1 MRGCTTILQSQCE
14 ALRNLPP
21 EQFKNAVLA
30 IWDYELYGKDT
41 TDDPVAVMALGMVK
55 PMIDIRVKKA
65 EAGSKG
71 GSASGSTREAN
82 LKQNEAE
89 PKQSEANP
97 KQTEL
102 KDKSKK
108 IKEVNNNKDILS
120 GKPDPAYQYEEIIEY
135 LNQKAGTSFRSRST
149 DSRKHIHARL
159 DEGFTLQDFKTVID
173 KKVAEWKGTDMAK
186 YLRPAT
192 LFGSKF
198 EGYLNQQAGSS
209 VRKNA
214 FNNFQSSGTDWDAV
228 ADLIMEEDRNG

>member
-1 MRGCTTILQSQCE
+1 MKDSFNTFRSTFNALLALPAVDMKKAYRMMGEYAMDGKEPEPEESGAYGLFLSIKPLVDRSAKRSEAGRAGAKANLERNRG
-14 ALRNLPP
+14 
-21 EQFKNAVLA
+21 
-30 IWDYELYGKDT
+30 
-41 TDDPVAVMALGMVK
+41 
-55 PMIDIRVKKA
+55 KA
-65 EAGSKG
+65 EA
-71 GSASGSTREAN
+71 N
-82 LKQNEAE
+82 LRQNRGTSE
-89 PKQSEANP
+89 PKKKEEIRN
-97 KQTEL
+97 K
-102 KDKSKK
+102 KD
-108 IKEVNNNKDILS
+108 NKDILS

-159 DEGFTLQDFKTVID
+159 DEGFTLQDFKIVID

>member
-1 MRGCTTILQSQCE
+1 MKDSFNTFRSTFN
-14 ALRNLPP
+14 ALLALP
-21 EQFKNAVLA
+21 AV
-30 IWDYELYGKDT
+30 D
-41 TDDPVAVMALGMVK
+41 M
-55 PMIDIRVKKA
+55 KKA
-65 EAGSKG
+65 YRMMGEYAMDGKEPEPEESGAYGLFLSIKPLVDRNNKRSEAGRAGALVNLERNRGK
-71 GSASGSTREAN
+71 TEAN
-82 LKQNEAE
+82 LKQNRG
-89 PKQSEANP
+89 KTEAN
-97 KQTEL
+97 
-102 KDKSKK
+102 KK
-108 IKEVNNNKDILS
+108 EERRNNKNNKDILS

-173 KKVAEWKGTDMAK
+173 KKVAEWKGTDYAK

>member
-1 MRGCTTILQSQCE
+1 MRGCTTILQTQCE

-21 EQFKNAVLA
+21 EQFKSAVLA
-30 IWDYELYGKDT
+30 IWDYELYDKDA
-41 TDDPVAVMALGMVK
+41 TDDPVAVMALGLVK
-55 PMIDIRVKKA
+55 PMIDKRSKKV
-65 EAGSKG
+65 EAGRKG
-71 GSASGSTREAN
+71 GEASGSKREAKV
-82 LKQNEAE
+82 KQNEAE
-89 PKQSEANP
+89 P

-108 IKEVNNNKDILS
+108 IKEVNNNKNILS
-120 GKPDPAYQYEEIIEY
+120 GKPDPAYQYEEIISY
-135 LNQKAGTSFRSRST
+135 LNAKAGTAFRDKSRDT
-149 DSRKHIHARL
+149 RGHIRARF
-159 DEGFTLQDFKTVID
+159 DDGFTLQDFKTVID

-198 EGYLNQQAGSS
+198 EGYLNQQAGGS
-209 VRKNA
+209 VRKNG

>member
-55 PMIDIRVKKA
+55 PMIDIRIKKA
-65 EAGSKG
+65 KAGSKG
-71 GSASGSTREAN
+71 GSASGSTREA
-82 LKQNEAE
+82 EA
-89 PKQSEANP
+89 KQSEANP
-97 KQTEL
+97 KQNEADPKQTEL
-102 KDKSKK
+102 KDK
-108 IKEVNNNKDILS
+108 IKNIKVLNNNKNILS

-173 KKVAEWKGTDMAK
+173 KKTAEWKGTDYAK
-186 YLRPAT
+186 YLRPST
-192 LFGSKF
+192 LFGTKF
-198 EGYLNQQAGSS
+198 EAYLNQQEGVSVKKSS
-209 VRKNA
+209 
-214 FNNFQSSGTDWDAV
+214 FNNFQSSNTDWDSV
-228 ADLIMEEDRNG
+228 ADQIITAQQQ

>member
-1 MRGCTTILQSQCE
+1 M
-14 ALRNLPP
+14 
-21 EQFKNAVLA
+21 
-30 IWDYELYGKDT
+30 
-41 TDDPVAVMALGMVK
+41 
-55 PMIDIRVKKA
+55 
-65 EAGSKG
+65 
-71 GSASGSTREAN
+71 
-82 LKQNEAE
+82 
-89 PKQSEANP
+89 
-97 KQTEL
+97 
-102 KDKSKK
+102 
-108 IKEVNNNKDILS
+108 S

-173 KKVAEWKGTDMAK
+173 KKVAEWKGTDYAK

-214 FNNFQSSGTDWDAV
+214 FNNFQNSDTDWDAV